1 MESFINRNT
10 ESRAKANNNFGK
22 RLTKDMN
29 TNLYGKTMED
39 VKKEQKLVLNM
50 INVLKG
56 YLNLAF
62 AEWKIDTNGDDSFFL
77 KYDTKRNHIW

>member
-1 MESFINRNT
+1 MGMKGTKLKKYEIWTKRWMESFINKNT
-10 ESRAKANNNFGK
+10 ESRAKADNDFGK
-22 RLTKDMN
+22 RLIKDMN
-29 TNLYGKTMED
+29 GKTMEH

-62 AEWKIDTNGDDSFFL
+62 AE
-77 KYDTKRNHIW
+77 